1 MLLLGV
7 TVVDKFEGCTRL
19 GSPGGW
25 LAATICP
32 ASKNL
37 IPDLLG
43 VWFLSSD
50 GAPPPKGSSCSS
62 SGDAL
67 RSFVEDFSRCS
78 VYGRFL

>member
-7 TVVDKFEGCTRL
+7 TVVERFEGCTRL
-19 GSPGGW
+19 STPGGR

-32 ASKNL
+32 ASKNY

-43 VWFLSSD
+43 VWFLRSD
-50 GAPPPKGSSCSS
+50 GALPPKGSSCSS

-67 RSFVEDFSRCS
+67 RSLVEDFSLCS
-78 VYGRFL
+78 VFGRFR